1 MRRVTSIVSMTFFF
15 CLDFGSTLLELF
27 PRLLSLVSAF
37 LDQTPLTSTD
47 SAHKLLGNPLG
58 PVQVPFFSLALKCP
72 VGGGCTI
79 LCGHL
84 KRLWIFSHVLHRL
97 RGPMVMTEHVV
108 LPPAFPGTL
117 SSLTSDPQPILG
129 PSFSLTIQHHI
140 LDCTADFLF
149 PPLGWPGDTLRF

>member
-1 MRRVTSIVSMTFFF
+1 MTCSNEKGHVHSFTDFLF
-15 CLDFGSTLLELF
+15 CLNFDSTILELF
-27 PRLLSLVSAF
+27 PRLKSLVSAF

-47 SAHKLLGNPLG
+47 SALKLHGNPLG
-58 PVQVPFFSLALKCP
+58 PVQVPFFSLTLKCP
-72 VGGGCTI
+72 GVGGCTI

-84 KRLWIFSHVLHRL
+84 KRLWIFSHVVHRL
-97 RGPMVMTEHVV
+97 RGPTVMTEHVV

-117 SSLTSDPQPILG
+117 SSLPPAHPGPILF
-129 PSFSLTIQHHI
+129 PDI

>member
-1 MRRVTSIVSMTFFF
+1 MRRVASIVSLTFFF

-47 SAHKLLGNPLG
+47 SALKLLGNPLG

-72 VGGGCTI
+72 VGRGCTI

-97 RGPMVMTEHVV
+97 WGPMVMTEHVV

-117 SSLTSDPQPILG
+117 SSLPPAHPGPIL
-129 PSFSLTIQHHI
+129 
-140 LDCTADFLF
+140 F
-149 PPLGWPGDTLRF
+149 PDHPAPHPGLHC